1 MKSLKSCGYRFIPWI
16 IPAWIYFTRGE
27 LQVHRRMFFA
37 SFNLRYPR
45 PILTEYWMKF
55 FVSHPRF
62 APMPFLLRHW
72 VFSLEMTENKRPP
85 LISGAYIIRFFTRR
99 GRRRMTNCNN
109 NNGYIL
115 QRTGWSARAAWNTF
129 IAPRDTI
136 ESCRMRGG
144 PRCSSLSFTVN

>member
-37 SFNLRYPR
+37 SLNLRYPR

-72 VFSLEMTENKRPP
+72 VFSRWRWLKINVLRLYREH
-85 LISGAYIIRFFTRR
+85 
-99 GRRRMTNCNN
+99 
-109 NNGYIL
+109 IL
-115 QRTGWSARAAWNTF
+115 FGSLRDAVVAAWL
-129 IAPRDTI
+129 IATTTMDI
-136 ESCRMRGG
+136 FYNGRGG
-144 PRCSSLSFTVN
+144 RHERLEIHLLPRETQSNPVGWEEDLAVLPYLSP